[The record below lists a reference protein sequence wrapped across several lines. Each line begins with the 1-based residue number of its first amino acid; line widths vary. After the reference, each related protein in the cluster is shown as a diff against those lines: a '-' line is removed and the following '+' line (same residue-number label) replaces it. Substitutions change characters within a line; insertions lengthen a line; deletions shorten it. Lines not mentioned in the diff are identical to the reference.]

1 MFAVIERAT
10 EAKNTQRVTNELYL
24 LQLFCDVYEVPSNI
38 TPTETTQLFIIITDE
53 QSTVA

>member
-38 TPTETTQLFIIITDE
+38 TPTETTQLFIIITDK